1 MTRSTNIGSDRG
13 ITAMPSPLNTN
24 RERLYIFRSSRPL
37 GALDGKLKRLGDAG
51 APDLSELRTIL
62 DELLSE
68 HLGEGEALEA
78 ARAAL
83 HEHLGSGEQYDREA
97 DRGAS
102 DEDDKDEEA
111 ENVARR
117 RMKDRGCSD
126 EDIDEI
132 LSMLNGMPRNGGGG
146 RLDREARDRKRGGAH
161 DRLQRR
167 QMAADA
173 AEDRAADSFFRMYP
187 EAARL
192 KNAF

>member
-62 DELLSE
+62 DELLS
-68 HLGEGEALEA
+68 
-78 ARAAL
+78 
-83 HEHLGSGEQYDREA
+83 EHLGSGEQYDREA

-146 RLDREARDRKRGGAH
+146 RLDREARDRKRGIGNRTLTH
-161 DRLQRR
+161 
-167 QMAADA
+167 
-173 AEDRAADSFFRMYP
+173 RAAPGATLEHHYLHRHRIWRD
-187 EAARL
+187 
-192 KNAF
+192 